1 MVGISAG
8 AKVYKLSL
16 EIKEPTWL
24 SLRKILKP
32 QKKNRNRDIVSYRL
46 KKKKIK
52 SKAGDYYSYLS

>member
-8 AKVYKLSL
+8 AKVYKLSS

-46 KKKKIK
+46 KKKIK